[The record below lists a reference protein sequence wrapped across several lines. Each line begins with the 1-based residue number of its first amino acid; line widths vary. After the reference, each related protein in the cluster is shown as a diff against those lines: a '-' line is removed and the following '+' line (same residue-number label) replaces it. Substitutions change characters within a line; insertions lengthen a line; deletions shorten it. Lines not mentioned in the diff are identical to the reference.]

1 MTTSLSVNN
10 ADARLDADYE
20 DTRDNSTVSDDVD
33 VDFHIE
39 LTDGQGNGKANA
51 LWHDRRTL
59 SATSET
65 LDLAGGITDSF
76 GNTLTMDNI
85 KAMFIQNRETTAGL
99 GLSIGGAANAFDSWL
114 GSGTDKVVLNSGGWL
129 GLSVDQDGYPVTAG
143 STDELKID
151 AGSDNITY
159 DIFLIGETT

>member
-10 ADARLDADYE
+10 LDARLDADYE
-20 DTRDNSTVSDDVD
+20 DARDNSTVSDDVD

-39 LTDGQGNGKANA
+39 LTDGQGAGKANA

-85 KAMFIQNRETTAGL
+85 KAIFIQNRETTAGL
-99 GLSIGGAANAFDSWL
+99 G
-114 GSGTDKVVLNSGGWL
+114 
-129 GLSVDQDGYPVTAG
+129 
-143 STDELKID
+143 
-151 AGSDNITY
+151 
-159 DIFLIGETT
+159 